1 MTIVAVNGGGN
12 TPNGNAADG
21 NTLGEVDDEMLV
33 FPSARAGDSSG
44 YMLTSVQH
52 AATDAS
58 DAGAQDSSKQFAI
71 DEIHYGNSVLVDV
84 TDGTTNTLMVG
95 ERPPAEGHDCL
106 VFLLGGIPAGN
117 FNDGA
122 KTFGQPVTFTAT
134 ISPLEGV
141 TDGTSN
147 TVVLGEGLVDT
158 RWVPI
163 VGDWNGDGSDT
174 VGNASDYAGS
184 HLLYQDVVVPLGDG
198 SVRHMSGS
206 GLNGYSFVFDGSS
219 QASGHDGGI
228 AWVSAAG
235 GTRGADTAPEADWL
249 LL

>member
-21 NTLGEVDDEMLV
+21 NALGEVDDEMLV
-33 FPSARAGDSSG
+33 FPSAHAGDSKE

-52 AATDAS
+52 AATDTS
-58 DAGAQDSSKQFAI
+58 DAGAQDSSTQFAI
-71 DEIHYGNSVLVDV
+71 DAIHCGNGVLEDV
-84 TDGTTNTLMVG
+84 TDGATSTLMVG
-95 ERPPAEGHDCL
+95 ERPPAEGHECL
-106 VFLLGGIPAGN
+106 VFLLGGIPAGS

-134 ISPLEGV
+134 IHNPPGFAGGV
-141 TDGTSN
+141 FVATDGTSK
-147 TVVLGEGLVDT
+147 
-158 RWVPI
+158 VPI
-163 VGDWNGDGSDT
+163 VGDWNGDGRDA

-206 GLNGYSFVFDGSS
+206 GLSGYSFVFDGSP
-219 QASGHDGGI
+219 QTSGHDGGI
-228 AWVSAAG
+228 AWVSGAG
-235 GTRGADTAPEADWL
+235 GTRGADTPPEADWL

>member
-21 NTLGEVDDEMLV
+21 TSDVDDEMLV
-33 FPSARAGDSSG
+33 FPSGRAGDGSE

-52 AATDAS
+52 AATDTS
-58 DAGAQDSSKQFAI
+58 DAGAQDSSTQFAI
-71 DEIHYGNSVLVDV
+71 DAIHYGNGVLEDF
-84 TDGTTNTLMVG
+84 TDGTASTLMVG
-95 ERPPAEGHDCL
+95 ERTPAEGHDCL

-122 KTFGQPVTFTAT
+122 KTVGQPVTFTAT
-134 ISPLEGV
+134 IHNPPGFAGGV
-141 TDGTSN
+141 FVATDGTSK
-147 TVVLGEGLVDT
+147 
-158 RWVPI
+158 VPI
-163 VGDWNGDGSDT
+163 VGDWNGDGGDA

-198 SVRHMSGS
+198 SVLHMSDS
-206 GLNGYSFVFDGSS
+206 DLNGYSFVFDGSP
-219 QASGHDGGI
+219 QTSGHDGGI
-228 AWVSAAG
+228 AWVSGAG